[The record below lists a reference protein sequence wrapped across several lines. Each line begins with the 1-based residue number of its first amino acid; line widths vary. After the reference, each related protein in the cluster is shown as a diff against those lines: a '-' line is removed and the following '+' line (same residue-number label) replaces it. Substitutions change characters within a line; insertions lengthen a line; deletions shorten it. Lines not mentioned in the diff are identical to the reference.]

1 MAVPEAERTKGMY
14 VSFESNTENQ
24 LIKLGLISPEFENIL
39 VEPAKEYTKQ
49 TKTKSVDKARVITS
63 EKLKCIP
70 LPVMKEPA
78 ELKRRVRT
86 KERHV
91 LLFSLYLLRLLL
103 YRTVKIVNE
112 YDQKIPQSQ
121 TADKPVAL

>member
-1 MAVPEAERTKGMY
+1 MAVPEAERTKGMC
-14 VSFESNTENQ
+14 VSFGSNTENQ
-24 LIKLGLISPEFENIL
+24 LVKLGLISAELENIL
-39 VEPAKEYTKQ
+39 VEPAKDYPKQ
-49 TKTKSVDKARVITS
+49 TKKKSVDKARVITS
-63 EKLKCIP
+63 EMLKFIP
-70 LPVMKEPA
+70 LPVMKEQA

-91 LLFSLYLLRLLL
+91 LLFSIYLLLLLL